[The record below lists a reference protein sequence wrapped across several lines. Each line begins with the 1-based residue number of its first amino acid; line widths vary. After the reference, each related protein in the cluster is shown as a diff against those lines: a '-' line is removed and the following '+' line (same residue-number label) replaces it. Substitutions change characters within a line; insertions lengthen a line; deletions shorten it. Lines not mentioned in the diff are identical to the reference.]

1 MLHYNTIEKP
11 TLELLKKLQQT
22 PIFTDLRLV
31 GGTSL
36 ALQIGHRISVDLDLF
51 GNLDADEIAIS
62 RALSGYGHAT
72 RLRKTQNIHVY
83 LINGVKVDL
92 VNYPYPW
99 LNELLVKD
107 NLKLAAIK
115 DIAAMKI
122 AAVTGR
128 GSKKDF
134 VDIYFLLKQMRL
146 MDMLNA
152 YEKKY
157 QDGSRF
163 MALKSLIYFEDA
175 EEDEMPRMLKPLTW
189 QKVKDTI
196 KKEHRDYINN
206 ENN

>member
-22 PIFTDLRLV
+22 QIFTDLRLV

-62 RALSGYGHAT
+62 SALSGYGHAT

>member
-1 MLHYNTIEKP
+1 MLHYSTIEKP
-11 TLELLKKLQQT
+11 TLELLIMLQQT
-22 PIFTDLRLV
+22 PVFNDLRLV

-51 GNLDADEIAIS
+51 GSLEADEIAIT
-62 RALSGYGHAT
+62 HA
-72 RLRKTQNIHVY
+72 LRKYEETTQLRNTQNIRVY
-83 LINGVKVDL
+83 LINGIKVDL

-99 LNELLVKD
+99 LNDVVVADK
-107 NLKLAAIK
+107 LKLASIY

-134 VDIYFLLKQMRL
+134 IDIYFLLKQMTF

-152 YEKKY
+152 YQQKY
-157 QDGSRF
+157 HDGSLF

-175 EEDEMPRMLKPLTW
+175 ENDEMPIMTKPLIW
-189 QKVKDTI
+189 QEVKDTI
-196 KKEHRDYINN
+196 KKEHLNYINN
-206 ENN
+206 SKK

>member
-1 MLHYNTIEKP
+1 MLHYNTIEKH

-22 PIFTDLRLV
+22 PIFSELRLV

-62 RALSGYGHAT
+62 STLSEYGHVT
-72 RLRKTQNIHVY
+72 RLRKTQNIHVF

-107 NLKLAAIK
+107 NLKLAAIL

-152 YEKKY
+152 YDKKY

-175 EEDEMPRMLKPLTW
+175 EEDEMPKNAQATHLARGKRHH
-189 QKVKDTI
+189 QKRTPSL
-196 KKEHRDYINN
+196 HQ
-206 ENN
+206 

>member
-11 TLELLKKLQQT
+11 TLELLKKLQKT
-22 PIFTDLRLV
+22 PIFSDLRLV

-62 RALSGYGHAT
+62 GALSGYDHST
-72 RLRKTQNIHVY
+72 QLRKTQNIHVY

-99 LNELLVKD
+99 LNELVVKD

-134 VDIYFLLKQMRL
+134 VDIYFLLKQMTL
-146 MDMLNA
+146 IDILNA
-152 YEKKY
+152 YDQKF

-175 EEDEMPRMLKPLTW
+175 EEDEMPLMIKPLTW
-189 QKVKDTI
+189 QEVKNTI
-196 KKEHRDYINN
+196 RKEHRDYINN